1 MTVQELGKILKNVFN
16 MQILLGGENNDFE
29 GIYESIK
36 L

>member
-1 MTVQELGKILKNVFN
+1 MTVQELEKILKNVFN

-29 GIYESIK
+29 GLYESIK